1 MNLASYQQLLR
12 NAFVGLAMGYVLS
25 RAGFADYGEV
35 QKMFTLSDWRLICT
49 FAGAVGLAMFVFKLF
64 TDGSAAPHKI
74 FHRGLVPGSVLFGA
88 GWALTGACPA
98 VALVQLGQGQWAAMA
113 TLLGMAAG
121 VWLYGLTRGRYFRWD
136 TGACE

>member
-12 NAFVGLAMGYVLS
+12 NAFVGLAMGYALS
-25 RAGFADYGEV
+25 RTGFADYGEV
-35 QKMFTLSDWRLICT
+35 QKMFTLSDWRLIFT
-49 FAGAVGLAMFVFKLF
+49 FAGAVGLALFVFKLF

-74 FHRGLVPGSVLFGA
+74 FHRGLIPGSVLFGI

-98 VALVQLGQGQWAAMA
+98 VVWVQLGQGQWAAMA
-113 TLLGMAAG
+113 TLLGVAAG
-121 VWLYGLTRGRYFRWD
+121 VWLYGLMRGRYFRWD